1 MNYQVKLGLFDYY
14 GFPLAYSKK
23 QEKQIQKLAKKANKN
38 SEKIWNK
45 FEKKNGKVS
54 TITEVD
60 KTIKKLSRKGIPHQ
74 HRLTIW
80 PILCGSKYT
89 HDQNR
94 GYYKRI
100 LKEHTG
106 HLSPSTQQIEHDL
119 ARTFPMMDF
128 FKSKE
133 NMDKLRNVLY
143 AYSFRNPEIGYCQS
157 MNFIVGFFLI
167 LGFTEEETFWMFV
180 TIVEVILP
188 KKTYS
193 DELQDTQID
202 QLSFEYLLRSR
213 YKWIRNPLDSL
224 DEMGVKLT
232 VITQQWF
239 MCLFICCLPTE
250 CVLRIFDIV
259 FAEGYKILFR
269 VSLALFKINKAQIL
283 KCNSSPDLFTHLK
296 NMSLDVIDPDKL
308 INTAFSIRFLTTK
321 EINKHREK
329 ISPNV
334 KNEINKRQIYKKQMR
349 KKLKQRQ
356 KGFDE
361 KYNKNST
368 NEKDSNSNSN
378 SNSTLSSKNNSDQG
392 NENKL
397 SKKDSKSKN
406 ELEKISQE
414 VENENEKE
422 KIQSSQKYQE
432 KEEKLRKNN
441 QEDLEKKKIEIEKEK
456 ENI

>member
-1 MNYQVKLGLFDYY
+1 MNYRLKVGLFDYY
-14 GFPLAYSKK
+14 GFPLAYSEK
-23 QEKQIQKLAKKANKN
+23 QEKQIQKLAKKAHKN

-45 FEKKNGKVS
+45 FEKKNGKIS
-54 TITEVD
+54 TITEVNT
-60 KTIKKLSRKGIPHQ
+60 TIKKLSRKGIPHQ

-100 LKEHTG
+100 LKEHNG
-106 HLSPSTQQIEHDL
+106 HLSPSTQQIENDL
-119 ARTFPMMDF
+119 NRTFSMMDF

-133 NMDKLRNVLY
+133 NMDKLRNILY

-157 MNFIVGFFLI
+157 MNFIVGFLLI
-167 LGFTEEETFWMFV
+167 LGFAEEQTFWMFV

-193 DELQDTQID
+193 KELQDTQID

-283 KCNSSPDLFTHLK
+283 KCNSSTDLFTYLK
-296 NMSLDVIDPDKL
+296 NMSSDVIDPDKL

-329 ISPNV
+329 ISPNI
-334 KNEINKRQIYKKQMR
+334 KKEINKRQVYKKKMR
-349 KKLKQRQ
+349 KKMKQSQ
-356 KGFDE
+356 KEFDE
-361 KYNKNST
+361 RYKKNST
-368 NEKDSNSNSN
+368 IEKDSNLNSN
-378 SNSTLSSKNNSDQG
+378 SNLNLGSKNDSSSYNI
-392 NENKL
+392 NKL
-397 SKKDSKSKN
+397 SKMESKSKN
-406 ELEKISQE
+406 EIEKISQQ
-414 VENENEKE
+414 VENENENENENE
-422 KIQSSQKYQE
+422 KFTQGVENE
-432 KEEKLRKNN
+432 K
-441 QEDLEKKKIEIEKEK
+441 
-456 ENI
+456 